1 MHELSIAQNVIE
13 IVQQNLPPA
22 PHPPVRAVKMRV
34 GEMAGVVIDSLEFC
48 FSAIISD
55 TPLEGA
61 RLEVERVPVVAHCR
75 RCELHFEVEQYAFIC
90 PSCEN
95 IEIEVISGRELQVV
109 EVELLDE
116 KVEAI

>member
-22 PHPPVRAVKMRV
+22 PHPGVRSVKMKV

-48 FSAIISD
+48 FSAIIPG

-61 RLEVERVPVVAHCR
+61 RLEIERVPVVAHCR
-75 RCELHFEVEQYAFIC
+75 RCEVHFEVDHYAFAC

-116 KVEAI
+116 KVGAV